1 MTHDDQ
7 LDVIMIAGI
16 EEEQFLIVT
25 RELHR
30 VIDMSD
36 PMTESEARAILAEAG
51 LSSDV
56 IDTRIRFAR
65 ENPR

>member
-36 PMTESEARAILAEAG
+36 PIADSGAR
-51 LSSDV
+51 
-56 IDTRIRFAR
+56 
-65 ENPR
+65 